1 MTTILGLVRT
11 IALESTDGLARGQPV
26 VDLGNTIT
34 VPVGKETLGRV
45 VNVLGDPIDKRG
57 PVGAKERRSIHAAP
71 PDFNEQVSLICFVL
85 TSRRSVIN
93 ILGWIEHWR
102 ISFGHRY

>member
-1 MTTILGLVRT
+1 M
-11 IALESTDGLARGQPV
+11 ESTDGLARGQPV
-26 VDLGNTIT
+26 VDLGDTIT

-85 TSRRSVIN
+85 TYRGTITN
-93 ILGWIEHWR
+93 ILTLIEHWR
-102 ISFGHRY
+102 TNFGHRY